1 MPIPLFNSIASWL
14 LKKRYHQIELF
25 LKYPE
30 EVQDEVLH
38 QLLSIAE
45 DTEIGKKYEFD
56 TISNYETFAERVPI
70 VTYEEVEPMIE
81 RSRRGEQNIFW
92 PTSIKWF
99 AKSSGTTNAK
109 SKFIPVSTE
118 ALEDCHF
125 KSGKDLLCLYL
136 NNNENSQLFT
146 GKSLRLG
153 GSTEMYQ
160 DNGTSFGDLSAILI
174 DNMPFWAELS
184 STPSN
189 KVSLM
194 SEWESK
200 LEAIIKESI
209 QENVTSLAGVPS
221 WMLVLLNKVMEETGN
236 QHLFQ
241 VWENLEVYFHGGVSF
256 TPYKEQYS
264 ALLPRKSFNY
274 YEIYNAS
281 EGFFAIQDR
290 NNSDELLLM
299 LDYGIFYEF
308 IPMDN
313 YDNPEESTI
322 PLWNVKLNTNY
333 AIVITTNAGL
343 WRYKIGDTVRF
354 TSINPYRIKVTGRTK
369 HHINVFGEELII
381 ENAEEALK
389 QVCKKTGAEIKD
401 YTVAPIFMVGKEKG
415 AHEWI
420 IEFRKEPEELA
431 IFIEF
436 LDNALKSLNSDYEAK
451 RYNNIT
457 LRLPQVHIA
466 RENLFYDWLK
476 SKGKLGGQH
485 KIPRLSNKRNYI
497 EELLHINK

>member
-1 MPIPLFNSIASWL
+1 MPITLFNSIASWL

-38 QLLSIAE
+38 QLLSFAD
-45 DTEIGKKYEFD
+45 DTEIGRKYDFES
-56 TISNYETFAERVPI
+56 IASYETFAERIPI
-70 VTYEEVEPMIE
+70 VSYEEVEPMIE

-92 PTSIKWF
+92 PTTIKWF

-109 SKFIPVSTE
+109 SKFIPVSSE
-118 ALEDCHF
+118 ALEDCHY
-125 KSGKDLLCLYL
+125 KSSKDLLCLYL

-153 GSTEMYQ
+153 GSKELYQ
-160 DNGTSFGDLSAILI
+160 DNGTVFGDLSAILI

-194 SEWESK
+194 SEWETK
-200 LEAIIKESI
+200 LQAIIRESV

-221 WMLVLLNKVMEETGN
+221 WMLVLLINVLEQTGKE
-236 QHLFQ
+236 HLFK

-256 TPYKEQYS
+256 NPYKDQYS
-264 ALLPRKSFNY
+264 RLLPRKNFNY

-290 NNSDELLLM
+290 NNADDLLLM

-308 IPMDN
+308 IPMET
-313 YDNPEESTI
+313 YGTSEQVTL
-322 PLWNVKLNTNY
+322 PLWNVKVNRNY
-333 AIVITTNAGL
+333 AVIITTNAGL

-354 TSINPYRIKVTGRTK
+354 TSTNPYRIKITGRTK

-389 QVCKKTGAEIKD
+389 SICKKTGSEIKD
-401 YTVAPIFMVGKEKG
+401 YTVAPIFMEGKEKG

-420 IEFRKEPEELA
+420 IEFRKAPEELA
-431 IFIEF
+431 YFTEI

-457 LRLPQVHIA
+457 LRLPKVHIA

-476 SKGKLGGQH
+476 SKDKLGGQH
-485 KIPRLSNKRNYI
+485 KIPRLSNKRDYI
-497 EELLHINK
+497 EELLQMNK

>member
-25 LKYPE
+25 VKYPAEVQE
-30 EVQDEVLH
+30 EVLM
-38 QLLSIAE
+38 QLLSFAR
-45 DTEIGKKYEFD
+45 DTEIGKKHGFSGILSYQ
-56 TISNYETFAERVPI
+56 TFKNRVPI
-70 VTYEEVEPMIE
+70 ISYEELEPDIE

-92 PTSIKWF
+92 PTHIKWF

-118 ALEDCHF
+118 ALEDCHY

-153 GSTEMYQ
+153 GSKELYK
-160 DNGTSFGDLSAILI
+160 DNDTFFGDLSAILI

-189 KVSLM
+189 RVSLM
-194 SEWESK
+194 SEWETK
-200 LEAIIKESI
+200 LAAIIKEST

-221 WMLVLLNKVMEETGN
+221 WMLVLLTNVIEETGKD
-236 QHLFQ
+236 HLFQ
-241 VWENLEVYFHGGVSF
+241 IWENLEVYFHGGVNF
-256 TPYKEQYS
+256 NPYQDQYKK
-264 ALLPRKSFNY
+264 LLPRKSFNY
-274 YEIYNAS
+274 YEVYNAS

-308 IPMDN
+308 IPMDT
-313 YDNPEESTI
+313 YGTEEQKVL
-322 PLWNVKLNTNY
+322 PLWEVEKDINY
-333 AIVITTNAGL
+333 AIIITTNAGL
-343 WRYKIGDTVRF
+343 WRYKIGDTLRF
-354 TSINPYRIKVTGRTK
+354 TSINPYRIKITGRTK

-381 ENAEEALK
+381 ENAEEALRSI
-389 QVCKKTGAEIKD
+389 CLKTEAEIKD
-401 YTVAPIFMVGKEKG
+401 YTAGPIFMEGKEKG
-415 AHEWI
+415 GHEWI
-420 IEFRKEPEELA
+420 IEFRKKPENIAYFTEL
-431 IFIEF
+431 

-451 RYNNIT
+451 RYNNST
-457 LRLPQVHIA
+457 LKMPKVHIA

-476 SKGKLGGQH
+476 SKDKLGGQH
-485 KIPRLSNKRNYI
+485 KIPRLSNKRDYI
-497 EELLHINK
+497 DELLLVNK

>member
-30 EVQDEVLH
+30 EVQEEVLY
-38 QLLSIAE
+38 QLLEIAR
-45 DTEIGKKYEFD
+45 DTEIGRKYEFE
-56 TISNYETFAERVPI
+56 TIINYETFKERVPI
-70 VTYEEVEPMIE
+70 VSYEEIEPLIE
-81 RSRRGEQNIFW
+81 RTRKGEQNIFW

-109 SKFIPVSTE
+109 SKFIPVSSE
-118 ALEDCHF
+118 ALEDCHY

-136 NNNENSQLFT
+136 NNNENSQMFT

-153 GSTEMYQ
+153 GSKELYQ
-160 DNGTSFGDLSAILI
+160 DNGSFFGDLSAILI
-174 DNMPFWAELS
+174 DNMPLWAEFS
-184 STPSN
+184 STPSS

-200 LEAIIKESI
+200 LKAIVKEST
-209 QENVTSLAGVPS
+209 QENVTSLVGVPS
-221 WMLVLLNKVMEETGN
+221 WMLVLLNNVLQETGKD
-236 QHLFQ
+236 HLFQ

-256 TPYKEQYS
+256 VPYKEQYRN
-264 ALLPRKSFNY
+264 LLPRKNFKY

-290 NNSDELLLM
+290 NDADDLLLM

-308 IPMDN
+308 IPMDTYGTSN
-313 YDNPEESTI
+313 QITL
-322 PLWNVKLNTNY
+322 PLWNVEVNTNY
-333 AIVITTNAGL
+333 AIIITTNAGL

-354 TSINPYRIKVTGRTK
+354 TSIKPHRIRVTGRTK

-389 QVCKKTGAEIKD
+389 SICKKTEAEIKD
-401 YTVAPIFMVGKEKG
+401 YTVAPIFMAGKEKG

-420 IEFRKEPEELA
+420 IEFRKAPKDLDY
-431 IFIEF
+431 FTEF

-457 LRLPQVHIA
+457 LKMPKVHVA
-466 RENLFYDWLK
+466 REDLFHDWLK
-476 SKGKLGGQH
+476 SQNKLGGQH
-485 KIPRLSNKRNYI
+485 KIPRLSNKRDYI
-497 EELLHINK
+497 EELLQINK

>member
-25 LKYPE
+25 LKYPG

-38 QLLSIAE
+38 QLLSYAK
-45 DTEIGKKYEFD
+45 DTEIGRKYDFD
-56 TISNYETFAERVPI
+56 SIDTYQKFAERVPI
-70 VTYEEVEPMIE
+70 VSYEDIEPLIE
-81 RSRRGEQNIFW
+81 RSRRGEHNVFW
-92 PTSIKWF
+92 PTVIKWF

-118 ALEDCHF
+118 SLEDCHY
-125 KSGKDLLCLYL
+125 KSSKDLLCLYL
-136 NNNENSQLFT
+136 NNNENSQLFL

-153 GSTEMYQ
+153 GSKELYK
-160 DNGTSFGDLSAILI
+160 DNGTLFGDLSAILI

-200 LEAIIKESI
+200 MKAIIQESVE
-209 QENVTSLAGVPS
+209 ENVTSLAGVPS
-221 WMLVLLNKVMEETGN
+221 WMLVLMNRLLEETGKEN
-236 QHLFQ
+236 LFQ

-256 TPYKEQYS
+256 NPYKEQYKKI
-264 ALLPRKSFNY
+264 LPRKNFNY

-290 NNSDELLLM
+290 NKADDLLLM

-308 IPMDN
+308 IPMDVYKTLN
-313 YDNPEESTI
+313 QRTI
-322 PLWNVKLNTNY
+322 PLWEVQTNVNY
-333 AIVITTNAGL
+333 AILITTNAGL

-354 TSINPYRIKVTGRTK
+354 TSLSPYRIKVTGRTK

-381 ENAEEALK
+381 ENTEEALK
-389 QVCKKTGAEIKD
+389 SVCGKTAAQIKD
-401 YTVAPIFMVGKEKG
+401 YTAAPIFMEGKEKG
-415 AHEWI
+415 GHEWI
-420 IEFRKEPEELA
+420 IEFRQEPEDIEY
-431 IFIEF
+431 FIEL

-451 RYNNIT
+451 RYNNMT
-457 LRLPQVHIA
+457 LKMPLVHVA
-466 RENLFYDWLK
+466 RSNLFYDWLK
-476 SKGKLGGQH
+476 SKDKLGGQH
-485 KIPRLSNKRNYI
+485 KIPRLSNERDYI
-497 EELLHINK
+497 EELLLMNN